1 MNSGVTFEFDREW
14 KDQVEMWLL
23 RRECGLIRAFSVCW
37 EKRFWNFEWEGK
49 GISIK
54 REDRSQPGFANNKVI
69 SAKLQEDLEAEIQ
82 DHTLKVCRWPKLNLH
97 NKGEIT
103 GRRLWRSKA
112 TGAGC
117 GSLIQEAGIVS
128 VCEMISQR
136 WMTSTH
142 CGFQK
147 KKNSEGTYIDILSP
161 SKDSLFTAVIWIYS

>member
-1 MNSGVTFEFDREW
+1 MQMLTIFSKRVVFCAFSKVEKVFDFREIEAILKEAEEVYIRILPIHMNSGVTFEFDREW

-82 DHTLKVCRWPKLNLH
+82 DHTLKN
-97 NKGEIT
+97 E
-103 GRRLWRSKA
+103 
-112 TGAGC
+112 
-117 GSLIQEAGIVS
+117 
-128 VCEMISQR
+128 
-136 WMTSTH
+136 
-142 CGFQK
+142 
-147 KKNSEGTYIDILSP
+147 
-161 SKDSLFTAVIWIYS
+161 